1 MKFTFFAMT
10 TLVCLMGLLGVTS
23 VQASDA
29 RTSASASGGGRRPGS
44 ATATASY
51 EGDVGFAR
59 TQTRSGPLTA
69 SRAVAVGVD
78 EDGLSLSISTAMAT
92 PVGPAFATNFN
103 LSIGR
108 DGDLAHSVGHVISTG
123 GLTRS
128 ATAGGAASA
137 GPRRGVSERPT
148 LASASSRATGTTTF
162 GGVVR
167 ATTRSYQEPRV
178 VVVRPISWRP

>member
-1 MKFTFFAMT
+1 MRFPFFAMT
-10 TLVCLMGLLGVTS
+10 SLVCLVSLLGS
-23 VQASDA
+23 VSARASDA
-29 RTSASASGGGRRPGS
+29 RTSASASGGGRRPGT
-44 ATATASY
+44 ATATAGY
-51 EGDVGFAR
+51 EGEVGFAR

-78 EDGLSLSISTAMAT
+78 EDGLSLSVSTAMAT

-108 DGDLAHSVGHVISTG
+108 DGDVAHSVGHVISTG

-137 GPRRGVSERPT
+137 GPSRGVSARPSP
-148 LASASSRATGTTTF
+148 AIASSRASGTTTF

-167 ATTRSYQEPRV
+167 ATTRSYHEPRV
-178 VVVRPISWRP
+178 VVVRPIRWRP